1 MILRAQLL
9 CATAAVVLLTAGCA
23 ASETKQQTQPL
34 NVDITI
40 AQGKVT
46 PTDEQLKAKVGQQI
60 VFKVNSD
67 ADDELHVHSSPDH
80 EFEIKPGPAQTFD
93 FSTTVPGRVDVELH
107 HLNKTVATIQV
118 EP

>member
-1 MILRAQLL
+1 MTLRAPLI
-9 CATAAVVLLTAGCA
+9 CSAAAAVLLVAGCA

-34 NVDITI
+34 NIDVTI

-67 ADDELHVHSSPDH
+67 ADDELHVHSSPEH
-80 EFEIKPGPAQTFD
+80 EFEVKSGAGQTFD